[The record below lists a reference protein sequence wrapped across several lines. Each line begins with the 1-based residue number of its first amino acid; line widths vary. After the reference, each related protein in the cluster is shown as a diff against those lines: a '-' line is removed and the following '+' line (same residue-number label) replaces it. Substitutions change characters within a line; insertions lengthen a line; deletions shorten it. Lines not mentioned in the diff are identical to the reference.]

1 MPSRN
6 VRYVLVDI
14 ATGFVES
21 RASVPRDM
29 FDGMQPPEGKRLV
42 VPADGV
48 VPGERVKLDLRKVR
62 KPINFVSSIAD
73 VQTAWRSDDEV
84 PADLQFATTKGE
96 TIEALDRS
104 YAERIEKVRGP
115 LAALHAEKRRQAETG
130 GGPLVADEADRLAV
144 LANAA
149 AEDER
154 IAGIERQRRAV
165 KAAVKAATTDDEIKA
180 ALASATGDDPKAN
193 LLTYGEPT

>member
-21 RASVPRDM
+21 RASVPREM
-29 FDGMQPPEGKRLV
+29 FDEVQIPEGRRVV
-42 VPADGV
+42 VPADGI

-62 KPINFVSSIAD
+62 KPINFVASIAD
-73 VQTAWRSDDEV
+73 VQTAWRNDDEV
-84 PADLQFATTKGE
+84 PADLQFEITKAE
-96 TIEALDRS
+96 TIDELDWT
-104 YAERIEKVRGP
+104 YAERIEGLRGP

-130 GGPLVADEADRLAV
+130 CGPLVADEADRLAI

-149 AEDER
+149 VEDER
-154 IAGIERQRRAV
+154 IAAIERQRRAV